1 MSLSVDI
8 AYYPPDQKEDLKDLD
23 RIPKHNYVIED
34 EIESMNE
41 QLNFDILSDDA
52 KSNHSSLPSILS
64 WVASPLSGTFLPS

>member
-1 MSLSVDI
+1 
-8 AYYPPDQKEDLKDLD
+8 
-23 RIPKHNYVIED
+23 
-34 EIESMNE
+34 MNE